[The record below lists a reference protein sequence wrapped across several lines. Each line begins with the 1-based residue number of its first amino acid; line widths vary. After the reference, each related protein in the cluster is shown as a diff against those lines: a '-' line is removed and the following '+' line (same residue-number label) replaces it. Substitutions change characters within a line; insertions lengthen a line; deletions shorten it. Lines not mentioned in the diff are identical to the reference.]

1 MPVLITL
8 LRAAVAVVAG
18 RRSVVV
24 GRRSAVGV
32 GTQYIKT
39 GFIATYCRAADL
51 ELTVAT
57 LGRA

>member
-1 MPVLITL
+1 
-8 LRAAVAVVAG
+8 
-18 RRSVVV
+18 
-24 GRRSAVGV
+24 V

-57 LGRA
+57 LGEHELASAELESGGSTR